1 MDEHRSAA
9 RSAPRVALVTGGAR
23 RIGAALVARLAELR
37 YAVVIHASAR
47 AADEA
52 EHAAQ
57 RLRET
62 GSRAAVV
69 VADLAD
75 AEATGALIARAAAPF
90 GALTLLVNNA
100 SIFEFDD
107 STTFEATRFDRHM
120 AINLRAPI
128 LLATRFAAQASSE
141 DPSIV
146 NILDQRALKLSPL
159 YLSYTL
165 SKAGLVTATTTL
177 AQALAP
183 RVRVNAV
190 APGPVL
196 PNVNEGDARFVA
208 EAAQVPLARPVPLE
222 AIADAV
228 EYLARARLVT
238 GETIAVDGGQRIA
251 WRTPDVI
258 ASMA

>member
-1 MDEHRSAA
+1 MDEHRPAT
-9 RSAPRVALVTGGAR
+9 RVALVTGGVR
-23 RIGAALVARLAELR
+23 RIGAALVARLASR
-37 YAVVIHASAR
+37 GYAVVIHASAR
-47 AADEA
+47 AANEA

-57 RLRET
+57 RLRD
-62 GSRAAVV
+62 GGAQAAVV

-75 AEATGALIARAAAPF
+75 ADATTALIAQAAAPF

-107 STTFEATRFDRHM
+107 SATFEATRFDRHM
-120 AINLRAPI
+120 AINLRAPL
-128 LLATRFAAQASSE
+128 LLATRFAAQASGD

-146 NILDQRALKLSPL
+146 NMLDQRALKLSPL

-165 SKAGLVTATTTL
+165 SKAGLAAATTTL

-183 RVRVNAV
+183 HVRVNAV

-196 PNVNEGDARFVA
+196 PNVNEGDARFAA
-208 EAAQVPLARPVPLE
+208 EAAQVPLARAVPLE

-228 EYLARARLVT
+228 DYLAGARLVT

-251 WRTPDVI
+251 WRTPDVV
-258 ASMA
+258 ASMG